1 MECHKCKWAANIKV
15 WEHEGVPFEDT
26 PCAKCSLAERSGWT
40 MAFEERRD
48 TSRGPGADDG
58 DGWAD
63 DEPAVSVHEAA
74 GDSVATSDAEDLL
87 PVSVLADA
95 LRLLLS
101 LPKDALEII
110 QYRHAGLPYALI
122 AETLGVTEA
131 AVCLRHARLM
141 RRYEVLRELF
151 PDKAKRQVYGKG
163 NGRVAMKAARA
174 AANRECD

>member
-15 WEHEGVPFEDT
+15 WEHGGVPFEQT
-26 PCAKCSLAERSGWT
+26 PCAKCSLDERSGWT

-48 TSRGPGADDG
+48 KSREQVGDDG
-58 DGWAD
+58 DGRAD
-63 DEPAVSVHEAA
+63 DESAVSVHEESAA
-74 GDSVATSDAEDLL
+74 DGVTSDAEDLL

-101 LPKDALEII
+101 LPKDALEIV

-122 AETLGVTEA
+122 AEMLGVTEA

-151 PDKAKRQVYGKG
+151 PDKAKKQVYGKG
-163 NGRVAMKAARA
+163 NGRLAIKAASA
-174 AANRECD
+174 AADGGC

>member
-15 WEHEGVPFEDT
+15 WEHEGVTFEQT
-26 PCAKCSLAERSGWT
+26 PCAKCSLDERSGWT

-48 TSRGPGADDG
+48 KSRGPGADDG
-58 DGWAD
+58 DGLAD
-63 DEPAVSVHEAA
+63 DEPAVSGHEE
-74 GDSVATSDAEDLL
+74 SVASGVADDAEDLL

-110 QYRHAGLPYALI
+110 QYRHAGLPYMLI
-122 AETLGVTEA
+122 AEMLGVTEA

-151 PDKAKRQVYGKG
+151 PDKAKKQVYGKG
-163 NGRVAMKAARA
+163 NGRLAVKAASA
-174 AANRECD
+174 SADRECD